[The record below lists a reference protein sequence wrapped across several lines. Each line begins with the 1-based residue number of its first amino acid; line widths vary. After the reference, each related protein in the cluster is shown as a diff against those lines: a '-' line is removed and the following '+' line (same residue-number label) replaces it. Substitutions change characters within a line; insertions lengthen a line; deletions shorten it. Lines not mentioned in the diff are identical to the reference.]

1 VARLRVDE
9 VLEVLEVVRR
19 VDRRATRPGQVGQS
33 IGAGRLE
40 TVEPLAD
47 GVSVHPEDAL
57 QVLEVVA
64 FRAQQNGMG
73 ALAARERGVI
83 LVGVRQLFALPFVQ
97 GAYIA

>member
-9 VLEVLEVVRR
+9 VLEVLDVVRR
-19 VDRRATRPGQVGQS
+19 VDGRTPRPRQVDQP

-47 GVSVHPEDAL
+47 GVPVHPEDAL
-57 QVLEVVA
+57 QVFEVVA
-64 FRAQQNGMG
+64 FRAQQDGMG
-73 ALAARERGVI
+73 ALAAWERGVI
-83 LVGVRQLFALPFVQ
+83 LVDVRQLFALPFVQ